1 MLSKGTKLAILLLMF
16 PSMGWG
22 QGPRACPWA
31 VQHELWYYADRP
43 ADLLL
48 HFYERQHKAPDQL
61 QRSREGML
69 YVELVRA
76 DVVLRC
82 DTLWWQ
88 IPDSV
93 AYGEGYFTHWM
104 RAVAPGDYLLRAR
117 WVPFNDLNAVR
128 LYWDSLH
135 VRDFRAVDLL
145 YEIVLPAPLASAQ
158 SNRSPCSSGE
168 WQFDIRSVRP
178 QALHAPM
185 VLKFSIHLRTDGEKY
200 LPVAATAWKVD
211 STVYQ
216 HRSLCMQLAQS
227 REDTSA
233 YMLMLELYD
242 KDMQKRSSL
251 QRVVYTVGDGLV
263 SGACGSDAVHL
274 DWVDTMT
281 PRQLRYALRA
291 LAVGLSGHERARIAK
306 VLKKASVDTMR
317 HLLSALWL
325 RIAPFHTRRHYER
338 YMQRARWADEAFYSG
353 FGYGFETDRGRIYM
367 RYGPPDDRIV
377 EEQEPD
383 AYPYEIWIYQTTAD
397 GQRNVRFLFYNPS
410 LASGQYELLHSTA
423 VGERKN
429 SRWERVLYS
438 RATADPQPQNFIDE
452 KRAPDGILRR
462 ARWYFTRY

>member
-1 MLSKGTKLAILLLMF
+1 MF
-16 PSMGWG
+16 PSIGWG
-22 QGPRACPWA
+22 QRPHSCPWA
-31 VQHELWYYADRP
+31 VQHELWYHADGP
-43 ADLLL
+43 PDLLL

-69 YVELVRA
+69 YIELVRA

-88 IPDSV
+88 IPDTV
-93 AYGEGYFTHWM
+93 PYGQGYFTHWM
-104 RAVAPGDYLLRAR
+104 RAVAPGDYLLRTR
-117 WVPFNDLNAVR
+117 WVPFNDFDAVP

-135 VRDFRAVDLL
+135 VANYEEDDVL
-145 YEIVLPAPLASAQ
+145 YEIVLPVPVASAQ
-158 SNRSPCSSGE
+158 GNRSPCTSGE
-168 WQFDIRSVRP
+168 WYFDIRSVRP
-178 QALHAPM
+178 QAHHTPM
-185 VLKFSIHLRTDGEKY
+185 VLKFSIHNRAKENTFVPL
-200 LPVAATAWKVD
+200 AATAWKVD
-211 STVYQ
+211 SAVYQ
-216 HRSLCMQLAQS
+216 NRSLCLRLGQS
-227 REDTSA
+227 QGETVA
-233 YMLMLELYD
+233 YKVVLELYD

-251 QRVVYTVGDGLV
+251 QRVVYRVGDGLV

-274 DWVDTMT
+274 EWVDTMT
-281 PRQLRYALRA
+281 PVQLRYALRA
-291 LAVGLSGHERARIAK
+291 LAVGLSGHDRARIAR
-306 VLKKASVDTMR
+306 VLKGASPDTMR
-317 HLLSALWL
+317 QLLSALWL
-325 RIAPFHTRRHYER
+325 RVAPFHTRRHYEQ
-338 YMQRARWADEAFYSG
+338 YMQRARWADAAFYSG

-438 RATADPQPQNFIDE
+438 RAIADPQPQNFIDE